1 VSAKQDALVEVVEI
15 IRRHDLTI
23 DEITAALGDKPA
35 FKQVRYGGVLSRLFG
50 YVGGI
55 FVFAGLAIYV
65 GMRWDHLGPLGHV
78 LLTLGVG
85 FSVFL
90 LALVC
95 STDARVERASTP
107 LFLVAA
113 LLQPT
118 GIIVMMQEYSR
129 SGNPAHGLLFMNAV
143 MAIQQGFTF
152 WAKDRTVLAFTTIV
166 FGLGFFTIAFDLL
179 HVPHHLIGVVIG
191 ISLLCIA
198 WSVDHSRHRSLSGL
212 IYFVGS
218 GVLLG
223 AAFDWVRRTPGE
235 VLFLGL
241 ACAVIF
247 LSTLA
252 RSRSLLLVGTLGLV
266 GYLSNFIAEHF
277 ANNLN
282 GPLLLMLVGFVLIA
296 LGAAA
301 ITINNRYIKQ
311 PL

>member
-15 IRRHDLTI
+15 IRRHELTL

-35 FKQVRYGGVLSRLFG
+35 FKRVRYGGVLSRLFG
-50 YVGGI
+50 YIGGI

-65 GMRWDHLGPLGHV
+65 GMRWDHLGALGHI

-90 LALVC
+90 LAIVC
-95 STDARVERASTP
+95 TTDARVERASTP

-118 GIIVMMQEYSR
+118 GILVMLQEYSR
-129 SGNPAHGLLFMNAV
+129 GGDPAHGLLFMNAV
-143 MAIQQGFTF
+143 MAIQQAFTF
-152 WAKDRTVLAFTTIV
+152 WARDRTVLAFTTIV

-179 HVPHHLIGVVIG
+179 HVEHHLIGVVIG
-191 ISLLCIA
+191 ISLVSIA
-198 WSVDHSRHRSLSGL
+198 WSIDHSRHKGLSGL

-218 GVLLG
+218 GLLLG
-223 AAFDWVRRTPGE
+223 TAFDWVRRTPAE

-241 ACAVIF
+241 ACGVIF
-247 LSTLA
+247 LSTLT
-252 RSRSLLLVGTLGLV
+252 RSRSLLLMGTLGLI

-282 GPLLLMLVGFVLIA
+282 GPLLLMLVGFILIA

>member
-15 IRRHDLTI
+15 IRRHELTL
-23 DEITAALGDKPA
+23 DEVADALGGGPT
-35 FKQVRYGGVLSRLFG
+35 FKRVRYGGVLSRLFG
-50 YVGGI
+50 YIGGI
-55 FVFAGLAIYV
+55 FVVAGLAIYV
-65 GMRWDHLGPLGHV
+65 GLRWDHLGALGHI

-85 FSVFL
+85 FAVFL

-95 STDARVERASTP
+95 TTDARVERAATP

-118 GIIVMMQEYSR
+118 GILVMLQEYSR
-129 SGNPAHGLLFMNAV
+129 GGDPVHGLLFMNAV
-143 MAIQQGFTF
+143 MAVQQGFTF

-166 FGLGFFTIAFDLL
+166 FGFGFFTIAFDLL
-179 HVPHHLIGVVIG
+179 HVSHHLIGVVIG
-191 ISLLCIA
+191 ISLVCLA
-198 WSVDHSRHRSLSGL
+198 WSADQSRHKSLSGL

-218 GVLLG
+218 ALFL
-223 AAFDWVRRTPGE
+223 ATSFDWVRHTIAE

-241 ACAVIF
+241 ACGVIF

-252 RSRSLLLVGTLGLV
+252 RSRSLLLVGTLGLI
-266 GYLSNFIAEHF
+266 GYLSDFIAEHF

-282 GPLLLMLVGFVLIA
+282 GPLLLMLVGFVLIG

-311 PL
+311 AS

>member
-15 IRRHDLTI
+15 IRRHELTL

-35 FKQVRYGGVLSRLFG
+35 FKRVRYGGVLSRLFG
-50 YVGGI
+50 YIGGI

-65 GMRWDHLGPLGHV
+65 GMRWDHLGALGHI

-90 LALVC
+90 LAIVC
-95 STDARVERASTP
+95 TTDARVERASTP

-118 GIIVMMQEYSR
+118 GILVMLQEYSR
-129 SGNPAHGLLFMNAV
+129 GGDPAHGLLFMNAV
-143 MAIQQGFTF
+143 MAIQQAFTF

-179 HVPHHLIGVVIG
+179 HVEHHLIGVVIG
-191 ISLLCIA
+191 ISLVSIA
-198 WSVDHSRHRSLSGL
+198 WSIDHSRHKGLSGL

-218 GVLLG
+218 GLLLG
-223 AAFDWVRRTPGE
+223 AAFDWVRRTPAE

-241 ACAVIF
+241 ACGVIF
-247 LSTLA
+247 LSTLT
-252 RSRSLLLVGTLGLV
+252 RSRSLLLMGTLGLI

-282 GPLLLMLVGFVLIA
+282 GPLLLMLVGFILIA

-301 ITINNRYIKQ
+301 ITINNRYIKR

>member
-1 VSAKQDALVEVVEI
+1 MSAKQDALVEVVEI
-15 IRRHDLTI
+15 IRRHELTL

-35 FKQVRYGGVLSRLFG
+35 FKRVRYGGVLSRLFG
-50 YVGGI
+50 YIGGI

-65 GMRWDHLGPLGHV
+65 GMRWDHLGALGHI

-90 LALVC
+90 LAIVC
-95 STDARVERASTP
+95 TTDARVERASTP

-118 GIIVMMQEYSR
+118 GILVMLQEYSR
-129 SGNPAHGLLFMNAV
+129 GGDPAHGLLFMNAV
-143 MAIQQGFTF
+143 MAIQQAFTF
-152 WAKDRTVLAFTTIV
+152 WARDRTVLAFTTIV

-179 HVPHHLIGVVIG
+179 HVEHHLIGVVIG
-191 ISLLCIA
+191 ISLVSIA
-198 WSVDHSRHRSLSGL
+198 WSIDHSRHKGLSGL

-218 GVLLG
+218 GLLLG
-223 AAFDWVRRTPGE
+223 TAFDWVRRTPAE

-241 ACAVIF
+241 ACGVIF
-247 LSTLA
+247 LSTLT
-252 RSRSLLLVGTLGLV
+252 RSRSLLLMGTLGLI

-282 GPLLLMLVGFVLIA
+282 GPLLLMLVGFILIA